1 MTHKELYNQVL
12 HLGFENTAL
21 ESDDVYIDAVNRALY
36 QVNAIRPRLGYAD
49 ILHYPPENVLGNRF
63 RGISE
68 CYDSITIPVEGC
80 KVLYVEL
87 AGDWR
92 VSYQGGEDKLP
103 TQGNTGD
110 LILQKFLV
118 TEGVTSVTI
127 TANTRFVYR
136 NAMAFKV
143 EPVPVPGI
151 KHTGYNL
158 ANVMRYAA
166 PPIIEEQGYGYITE
180 GYRIEGSTIYI
191 DNGLKGLYRVAYH
204 TQPTKATLDRV
215 KSDDLIQL
223 DEDLCSLLP
232 LLVASYVWL
241 EDEPERSEYYYS
253 RYQEQAID
261 ITRKG
266 RVQQPTKYM
275 TNGW

>member
-36 QVNAIRPRLGYAD
+36 QVNALRPRLGYAD

-63 RGISE
+63 RDIAE
-68 CYDSITIPVEGC
+68 CYDSITFPVEGC
-80 KVLYVEL
+80 SVLYVEL
-87 AGDWR
+87 AGRWY
-92 VSYQGGEDKLP
+92 VSYQGGNAQPLEEKSDALERRKYA
-103 TQGNTGD
+103 
-110 LILQKFLV
+110 IE
-118 TEGVTSVTI
+118 EGVTSVTI
-127 TANTRFVYR
+127 TAYPRFVYR

-143 EPVPVPGI
+143 PPATVPGV
-151 KHTGYNL
+151 KYTGYNL
-158 ANVMRYAA
+158 QNVLRYAA

-191 DNGLKGLYRVAYH
+191 DNGFKGLYRVAYH